1 MGTEHSKPINLYVK
15 IRRVPPQFSRPPDP
29 VNEVLLGGNLNLT
42 CVAVGSPMPFVKW
55 RKGLDEDIT
64 PENELPVGKSV
75 LQLTDI
81 RSSANY
87 TCIASSSL
95 GVIEA
100 LAIVK
105 VQCKQFMTDR
115 CVDVNWLL
123 SSTFLALPIAPTDL
137 RISEVTATTVRLEWS
152 YKGPEDLQYYV
163 LQHKPKNANQV
174 RSCWNFNCELASTE
188 FLVSFDRLTAR
199 QVAS

>member
-1 MGTEHSKPINLYVK
+1 VGTEHSKPISLYVK
-15 IRRVPPQFSRPPDP
+15 IRRVPPQFSRPPDV
-29 VNEVLLGGNLNLT
+29 VNEVMLGGSLNLT

-55 RKGLDEDIT
+55 RRGIDEDLT
-64 PENELPVGKSV
+64 PDSDLPVGRSI

-100 LAIVK
+100 PAMVK
-105 VQCKQFMTDR
+105 VQCKRT
-115 CVDVNWLL
+115 L
-123 SSTFLALPIAPTDL
+123 SICLVKKLCLNSLFTQLALPIGPTDV

-174 RSCWNFNCELASTE
+174 CRLPFNT
-188 FLVSFDRLTAR
+188 
-199 QVAS
+199 

>member
-1 MGTEHSKPINLYVK
+1 MNFPIELSSFQLALLFDPQGKYECVAENTVGTEHSKPINLYVK

-64 PENELPVGKSV
+64 PENDLPVGKSV
-75 LQLTDI
+75 LQLSDI

-100 LAIVK
+100 LAMVK
-105 VQCKQFMTDR
+105 VQCK
-115 CVDVNWLL
+115 LL
-123 SSTFLALPIAPTDL
+123 I
-137 RISEVTATTVRLEWS
+137 
-152 YKGPEDLQYYV
+152 V
-163 LQHKPKNANQV
+163 LKLDAE
-174 RSCWNFNCELASTE
+174 R
-188 FLVSFDRLTAR
+188 
-199 QVAS
+199 

>member
-1 MGTEHSKPINLYVK
+1 MK

-55 RKGLDEDIT
+55 RRGLDEDIT

-75 LQLTDI
+75 LELNDI

-100 LAIVK
+100 LAMVK
-105 VQCKQFMTDR
+105 VQCKGSVT
-115 CVDVNWLL
+115 
-123 SSTFLALPIAPTDL
+123 SSNFSRSNFAFFHFSAANCTNGF
-137 RISEVTATTVRLEWS
+137 EVII
-152 YKGPEDLQYYV
+152 
-163 LQHKPKNANQV
+163 H
-174 RSCWNFNCELASTE
+174 
-188 FLVSFDRLTAR
+188 FD
-199 QVAS
+199 

>member
-1 MGTEHSKPINLYVK
+1 MKSFMISDSKNIRPEFHKISKNQSLSITISTIDFFFVGFEQGKYECVAENTIGTEHSKPINLYVK

-55 RKGLDEDIT
+55 RRGLDEDIT

-75 LQLTDI
+75 LQLNDI

-100 LAIVK
+100 SAMVK
-105 VQCKQFMTDR
+105 VQCK
-115 CVDVNWLL
+115 
-123 SSTFLALPIAPTDL
+123 
-137 RISEVTATTVRLEWS
+137 
-152 YKGPEDLQYYV
+152 
-163 LQHKPKNANQV
+163 
-174 RSCWNFNCELASTE
+174 
-188 FLVSFDRLTAR
+188 
-199 QVAS
+199 

>member
-1 MGTEHSKPINLYVK
+1 MAENTIGTEHSKPINLYVK

-29 VNEVLLGGNLNLT
+29 VYEVLLGGNLNLT

-55 RKGLDEDIT
+55 RRGLDEDIT

-75 LQLTDI
+75 LELTDI
-81 RSSANY
+81 RSSADY

-100 LAIVK
+100 ATVVK
-105 VQCKQFMTDR
+105 VQCKNIIMIIR
-115 CVDVNWLL
+115 VKVVNVLF
-123 SSTFLALPIAPTDL
+123 SSALPVAPTDL

-174 RSCWNFNCELASTE
+174 EMIF
-188 FLVSFDRLTAR
+188 F
-199 QVAS
+199 